1 MTNITGSLNHRP
13 LLCLV
18 TDRRRYAPGES
29 NEQQLESVV
38 TMVGAAA
45 AAGVDLIQVRER
57 DLSARTLETL
67 VIRCLDIIKGTSTQL
82 VVNDRLDVALGTG
95 ASGVHLREESF
106 NVDRVRM
113 RTPKGFL
120 IGYSAH
126 DLDGA
131 VAASVY
137 VDYIVLGT
145 VYHSRSKPPSQKLLG
160 VSALTHASRLT
171 AVPIL
176 AIGGV
181 TQDVLAEV
189 AHSGAAGIA
198 AIDLFVE
205 AGRSQE
211 NRTLGITHLVNTVQ
225 EAFDRPKSL
234 V

>member
-1 MTNITGSLNHRP
+1 MGLLDYRP

-18 TDRRRYAPGES
+18 TDRRRYAPDGS
-29 NEQQLESVV
+29 SEQQLESVV

-45 AAGVDLIQVRER
+45 SAGVDLIQVRER
-57 DLSARTLETL
+57 DLSARALEAL
-67 VIRCLDIIKGTSTQL
+67 VLRCLDIIKGTSAQL

-126 DLDGA
+126 DVDGA
-131 VAASVY
+131 VVASVH

-145 VYHSRSKPPSQKLLG
+145 IYHSRSKQASKMLLG
-160 VSALTHASRLT
+160 VSALAHASRAT

-181 TQDVLAEV
+181 TKAVLSEIS
-189 AHSGAAGIA
+189 HSGAAGIA

-205 AGRSQE
+205 AGRLQK
-211 NRTLGITHLVNTVQ
+211 NRTLGMTHLVTTVQ
-225 EAFDRPKSL
+225 EAFDSPKSL

>member
-1 MTNITGSLNHRP
+1 MGSLNHRP

-18 TDRRRYAPGES
+18 TDRRRYAPDGS

-45 AAGVDLIQVRER
+45 SAGVDLIQVRER
-57 DLSARTLETL
+57 DLSVRTLEAL
-67 VIRCLDIIKGTSTQL
+67 VIRCLDIIKGTAVQL

-106 NVDRVRM
+106 NPDRVRM

-126 DLDGA
+126 DINGA

-145 VYHSRSKPPSQKLLG
+145 IYHSRSKSPSQKLLG
-160 VSALTHASRLT
+160 VSALAHASRST

-181 TQDVLAEV
+181 TKDVLSEV

-211 NRTLGITHLVNTVQ
+211 NRILGITHLVNTVQ
-225 EAFDRPKSL
+225 EAFDSPKSL

>member
-1 MTNITGSLNHRP
+1 MGSLDHRP

-18 TDRRRYAPGES
+18 TDRRRYAPDGS

-45 AAGVDLIQVRER
+45 LAGVDLIQIRER
-57 DLSARTLETL
+57 DLSSRTLEVL
-67 VIRCLDIIKGTSTQL
+67 VLRCLDIIKGTSAQL

-106 NVDRVRM
+106 NVARVRM
-113 RTPKGFL
+113 RAPKGFL

-126 DLDGA
+126 DVDGA
-131 VAASVY
+131 VAASAHA
-137 VDYIVLGT
+137 DYIVLGT
-145 VYHSRSKPPSQKLLG
+145 IYHSRSKPPSQKLLG
-160 VSALTHASRLT
+160 VSALADASRVT

-181 TQDVLAEV
+181 TKAVLSEI

-205 AGRSQE
+205 AGRLQE
-211 NRTLGITHLVNTVQ
+211 NRTLGMTHLVNTVQ
-225 EAFDRPKSL
+225 EAFDSPKSL

>member
-1 MTNITGSLNHRP
+1 MGSLNHRP

-18 TDRRRYAPGES
+18 TDRRRYAPDES

-45 AAGVDLIQVRER
+45 SAGVDLIQVRER
-57 DLSARTLETL
+57 DLSVRTLEAL
-67 VIRCLDIIKGTSTQL
+67 VIRCLDIIKGTSAQL

-95 ASGVHLREESF
+95 ASGVHLREESL
-106 NVDRVRM
+106 NPDRVRM

-126 DLDGA
+126 DIDGA

-145 VYHSRSKPPSQKLLG
+145 IYHSRSKPPSQKLLG
-160 VSALTHASRLT
+160 VSALAHTSRLT

-181 TQDVLAEV
+181 TKDVLSEV

-225 EAFDRPKSL
+225 EAFDSQKSL